1 MEKMTTGLSLEELR
15 AETAELLPERLE
27 MHRRRRRHRHRNG
40 GIDCVGVSVAGDD
53 NFGDNEFQC
62 FSVRA

>member
-15 AETAELLPERLE
+15 AETAELLPDRLE
-27 MHRRRRRHRHRNG
+27 MRRRRRRNG
-40 GIDCVGVSVAGDD
+40 GIKCTGVNVAGDD
-53 NFGDNEFQC
+53 NFLSDNEFQC